1 MFIFSNRRSVFRTLI
16 PYFSNIHRAIHRI
29 LRLFRQNSDGLHSA
43 YCYARQPNNHNGN
56 KKHRKRSDENKRRR
70 VSHHKGGKADAE
82 SLFFKEA
89 GYGVVVGEKVERA
102 VENC

>member
-1 MFIFSNRRSVFRTLI
+1 VRGVPKRFCEGSNG
-16 PYFSNIHRAIHRI
+16 RAR
-29 LRLFRQNSDGLHSA
+29 
-43 YCYARQPNNHNGN
+43 N
-56 KKHRKRSDENKRRR
+56 KKHRKRSDENKRRK

-89 GYGVVVGEKVERA
+89 GYAVVVGEKVERA

>member
-1 MFIFSNRRSVFRTLI
+1 MFIFSNRCSVFRTLI
-16 PYFSNIHRAIHRI
+16 SYFSNIHRAIHRI
-29 LRLFRQNSDGLHSA
+29 LRLFRQNSDRLHFA
-43 YCYARQPNNHNGN
+43 YCYARHPNNHYGN
-56 KKHRKRSDENKRRR
+56 RKHRKRSDENKRRR

-82 SLFFKEA
+82 SLLFKEV

>member
-16 PYFSNIHRAIHRI
+16 PYFSNIHRTIHRI
-29 LRLFRQNSDGLHSA
+29 LRLFCENANRLHTAHSITS
-43 YCYARQPNNHNGN
+43 QPNNHNGN
-56 KKHRKRSDENKRRR
+56 KKHRKRSDENKRKK

-89 GYGVVVGEKVERA
+89 GYAVVAGEKVERA
-102 VENC
+102 VQNR

>member
-1 MFIFSNRRSVFRTLI
+1 MRTPIGFILLIIIPASLIITMEIRNIVKEVTKTRR
-16 PYFSNIHRAIHRI
+16 
-29 LRLFRQNSDGLHSA
+29 
-43 YCYARQPNNHNGN
+43 
-56 KKHRKRSDENKRRR
+56 K

-89 GYGVVVGEKVERA
+89 GYAVVVGEKVERA